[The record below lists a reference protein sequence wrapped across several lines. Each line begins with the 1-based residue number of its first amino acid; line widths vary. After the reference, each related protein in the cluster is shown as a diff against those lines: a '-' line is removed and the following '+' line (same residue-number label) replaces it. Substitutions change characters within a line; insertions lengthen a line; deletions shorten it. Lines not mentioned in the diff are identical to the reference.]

1 MSYLQPSIVGSR
13 PLGERLVDVLRA
25 VRVSWEASRSNAIAV
40 PTTLASIAV
49 DVHHDEAANETTS
62 SVRLPVPQR
71 RPIEL
76 DPRWTAE
83 DDAPTTPAIGSSDP
97 EPVCPL
103 RGHTLRARLLGSFEV
118 RIDGVEIT
126 EWHGQLGPA
135 ILRFLLAQPRRSCP
149 RDVLLEQFWPGA
161 DPYRA
166 RNRLHVA
173 LTALR
178 QAMRGATSVNVVQFH
193 DGVYKIA
200 PQLDV
205 FVDVDEFEQLA
216 DESQRADIDGRDADV
231 VAALDRAIQIYRG
244 DFLADAPYESWASTT
259 REALRT
265 RYLDALDRLAVA
277 YTASGRTDK
286 ACDMARRI
294 LKQDL
299 CREDAHRTLMRAA
312 AAQGRP
318 QEVARQYE
326 LCRRALA
333 DDLGVHPAPA
343 TTALYREARAAAAE
357 RRDIDWG
364 IDDATRRDENA
375 LAVS

>member
-1 MSYLQPSIVGSR
+1 VSYLQPSIVGSR

-25 VRVSWEASRSNAIAV
+25 VRVSWEASKSNAVAV
-40 PTTLASIAV
+40 PATTTLIAI
-49 DVHHDEAANETTS
+49 DA
-62 SVRLPVPQR
+62 RPVPQR

-76 DPRWTAE
+76 DPRWIAI
-83 DDAPTTPAIGSSDP
+83 DDASAAPETKSMLGAGSSDP
-97 EPVCPL
+97 EPACPL

-118 RIDGVEIT
+118 QLDGVEIT

-135 ILRFLLAQPRRSCP
+135 ILRFLLAQPRRACP

-178 QAMRGATSVNVVQFH
+178 QAMRGATSINVVQFH

-205 FVDVDEFEQLA
+205 FVDVDDFEQQL
-216 DESQRADIDGRDADV
+216 DEAQRADIDGRDGDV

-244 DFLADAPYESWASTT
+244 DYLADAPYEQWASTT
-259 REALRT
+259 CEALRT
-265 RYLDALDRLAVA
+265 RYLDALDRLAAA
-277 YTASGRTDK
+277 YTASGRTDR

-294 LKQDL
+294 LKQDP

-312 AAQGRP
+312 AMQGRP

-333 DDLGVHPAPA
+333 DDLGVYPAPA

-357 RRDIDWG
+357 RRNIDWG
-364 IDDATRRDENA
+364 TDDVPRRGENA
-375 LAVS
+375 LALS